1 MFTELNKEFLADKD
15 AIKRNKSKLGI
26 TIRSIR
32 ANFNGR
38 CALDGHLGRDYVVW
52 ARTDNAQ
59 KLKEMVDRKDA
70 PDQPYLFF
78 IFYKRNADYPYS
90 RIVPLDTF
98 MIQQI

>member
-15 AIKRNKSKLGI
+15 AIQKKQIKAWHNHQI
-26 TIRSIR
+26 TS

-59 KLKEMVDRKDA
+59 KLKRNGLIDKNA
-70 PDQPYLFF
+70 PDQPYLFLY
-78 IFYKRNADYPYS
+78 I
-90 RIVPLDTF
+90 L
-98 MIQQI
+98 